1 MNTNL
6 SSTASKLRIVIADDE
21 ANARRRL
28 FDLLDELEEGFPHKV
43 VAECET
49 GVAALQAAERG
60 ADVVLMDISMPE
72 MDGIEAARHLLKME
86 NAPRVIFVTAYDQ
99 HALAAFEVQA
109 IDYLLKPVRRDR
121 LLAALERAKPL
132 SDGQLDAMP
141 RGARRYFSVSERG
154 RLVLVPLDDVI
165 FLRAEQKYITIVTA
179 KKEYLIEDSLTRIE
193 EEFAGRFLRI
203 HRNCL
208 VKSELI
214 ESFERDADEQGESQW
229 IVTLRGRDDRL
240 LVSRRQHAE
249 VRRLA
254 KRISE

>member
-1 MNTNL
+1 MNTNN
-6 SSTASKLRIVIADDE
+6 APQKLRIIIADDE

-28 FDLLDELEEGFPHKV
+28 YDLLEELEAGFPHKV

-49 GVAALQAAERG
+49 GVAALDAAQRG
-60 ADVVLMDISMPE
+60 ADVVLMDINMPE
-72 MDGIEAARHLLKME
+72 MDGLEAARHLLKME

-109 IDYLLKPVRRDR
+109 IDYLMKPVRRDR
-121 LLAALERAKPL
+121 LLAALERAKPITET
-132 SDGQLDAMP
+132 QLEAMP

-154 RLVLVPLDDVI
+154 RLVLVPIDDVI
-165 FLRAEQKYITIVTA
+165 FLRAEQKYITIVTE
-179 KKEYLIEDSLTRIE
+179 KKEFLIEDSLTRIE
-193 EEFAGRFLRI
+193 DEFAGRFLRI

-214 ESFERDADEQGESQW
+214 ESFERDADEEGESQW
-229 IVTLRGRDDRL
+229 IVTLRGRSDRL
-240 LVSRRQHAE
+240 PVSRRQHSE

>member
-1 MNTNL
+1 MIPTPP
-6 SSTASKLRIVIADDE
+6 APPKLRIILADDE
-21 ANARRRL
+21 LNARRRL
-28 FDLLDELEEGFPHKV
+28 FDLLDELEDGFPHKV
-43 VAECET
+43 VAECDN
-49 GVAALQAAERG
+49 GLAVLAAAEHG
-60 ADVVLMDISMPE
+60 ADVVLMDINMPD
-72 MDGIEAARHLLKME
+72 MDGLEAARHLLKME

-121 LLAALERAKPL
+121 LLAALERAKPI
-132 SDGQLDAMP
+132 SAVQLEALP

-154 RLVLVPLDDVI
+154 RLVLVPIDDVI
-165 FLRAEQKYITIVTA
+165 FLRAEQKYITIVTE
-179 KKEYLIEDSLTRIE
+179 KKEHLIEDSLVRIE

-208 VKSELI
+208 VTSDLI
-214 ESFERDADEQGESQW
+214 ETFERDDDDDGESQW
-229 IVTLRGRDDRL
+229 IVTLRGRADRL
-240 LVSRRQHAE
+240 PVSRRQHAE